1 MAKWLV
7 HVYRYEI
14 KYKVRTMTIKSQA
27 LVDFVADFSPNLQ
40 TKAGEVLL
48 QLLEQ
53 TINTLKELV
62 KLK

>member
-1 MAKWLV
+1 
-7 HVYRYEI
+7 
-14 KYKVRTMTIKSQA
+14 MTIKSQA

-62 KLK
+62 KLKWKLPLIWVKI